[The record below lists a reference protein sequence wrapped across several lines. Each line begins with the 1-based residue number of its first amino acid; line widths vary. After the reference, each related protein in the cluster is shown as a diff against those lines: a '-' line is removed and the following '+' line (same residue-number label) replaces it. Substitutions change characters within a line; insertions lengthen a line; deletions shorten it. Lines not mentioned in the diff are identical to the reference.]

1 MSQTDERP
9 GPPPDDGPPAGD
21 ATVAVDEP
29 TGTTDAARATEAAP
43 DDGDPNEG
51 DLYDGEGAEPG
62 ADDDWAEEG
71 DDGAVPRVR
80 RSQKRREWRQA
91 ERARRYAARRSVR
104 FPIFT
109 RSVLLWMLIF
119 ALMGVAAGGT
129 AAFLW
134 AHFNT
139 EISELKEQVRDFDK
153 RSSDAQAQIDAVKN
167 QALTDIN
174 NQLKPIAPY
183 LAEAKTVQLAQLF
196 APYVWFVATLDEEGR
211 PAVGTAFPVASS
223 DQTSL
228 LITSF
233 STVRASSVNPAPEIS
248 LRKDA
253 QEFKARLVSIDPDR
267 DLALLEADRGGLQVL
282 DWASDEQQAQSL
294 GLRVFPVS
302 GLGGAGASL
311 TSGIIIDQ
319 STAGFQHTAP
329 IGAAMQGGPIVTAD
343 AKVVGVASVT
353 YRPLGFDPGE
363 IHYSVQ
369 INQACIVLLECGGGA
384 RSKKAQP

>member
-9 GPPPDDGPPAGD
+9 GAPPPDETPGDGPTPDD
-21 ATVAVDEP
+21 AT
-29 TGTTDAARATEAAP
+29 ATEDASATGATGA
-43 DDGDPNEG
+43 DGPVSEG
-51 DLYDGEGAEPG
+51 DLYDG
-62 ADDDWAEEG
+62 
-71 DDGAVPRVR
+71 DGATDGEWADEAFDDPTGAAPRVSR
-80 RSQKRREWRQA
+80 TQKRREWRQA

-119 ALMGVAAGGT
+119 ALMGIAAGGT

-167 QALTDIN
+167 QAITDIN

-211 PAVGTAFPVASS
+211 PSVGTAFPVASDPQS
-223 DQTSL
+223 SL
-228 LITSF
+228 LITSY
-233 STVRASSVNPAPEIS
+233 STVKAGSVNPAPEIS

-253 QEFKARLVSIDPDR
+253 QEFKARVVSIDPDR
-267 DLALLEADRGGLQVL
+267 DLALLEGDRGGLQVL
-282 DWASDEQQAQSL
+282 DWATDEQQAASL

-384 RSKKAQP
+384 RSRKANP